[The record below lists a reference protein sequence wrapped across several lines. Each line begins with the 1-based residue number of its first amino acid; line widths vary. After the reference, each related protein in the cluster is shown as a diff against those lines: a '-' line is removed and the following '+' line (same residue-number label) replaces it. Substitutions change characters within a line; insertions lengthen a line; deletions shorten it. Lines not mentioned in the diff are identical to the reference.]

1 MRGAVKARV
10 PMLLAGAVLVAIAF
24 AAGAARQWGAR
35 RPDLARARAEHER
48 LRKEFERLAARDPVV
63 AEALAQGGDVILG
76 IRPALVQEVV
86 REVAARY
93 LDRVVLDLPLGA
105 QVHDTGEVKVGTF
118 LGRLTAGTWT
128 LDVTIHGVHGLLRAR
143 APRVASA
150 PDNTLRLD
158 LPVMLEEGHG
168 SATVH
173 FAWESHS
180 VAKVVCRD
188 FELTRRLDG
197 RVLADE
203 YTVTGGFQLSAGP
216 ETLRAEPV
224 FPPHKFRVRVDMSKE
239 SWAEVRAAIDEQ
251 DQVLRCGLALDPE
264 ALLAK
269 LRDRLHEGFDVKLPR
284 SLFRPIDFPA
294 SVREAA
300 TIEDRRVDLVVRT
313 RGLKVTPQA
322 VWYGA
327 DVRTRIEE
335 SASPAPVVSSPP
347 PSR

>member
-1 MRGAVKARV
+1 MRNRALTILVGT
-10 PMLLAGAVLVAIAF
+10 VLVALFF
-24 AAGAARQWGAR
+24 AAGAAKQWGAR

-48 LRKEFERLAARDPVV
+48 LRKQFEQVAAHDPVV
-63 AEALAQGGDVILG
+63 SEALAQGGEVILG
-76 IRPALVQEVV
+76 VRPLFVQEVV
-86 REVAARY
+86 REVDARY
-93 LDRVVLDLPLGA
+93 LDRVVLDLPLEVH
-105 QVHDTGEVKVGTF
+105 VHDSGDVKVGTF
-118 LGRLTAGTWT
+118 LGHLNAGTWT
-128 LDVTIHGVHGLLRAR
+128 LDVTIHRVRGLLRAR
-143 APRVASA
+143 TPRVASA

-158 LPVMLEEGHG
+158 LPVVLEEAHG

-180 VAKVVCRD
+180 LAKVVCRD
-188 FELTRRLDG
+188 FELTRRLEG

-203 YTVTGGFQLSAGP
+203 YTVTGGFQLSAGHDA
-216 ETLRAEPV
+216 LRAEPV

-251 DQVLRCGLALDPE
+251 DQILRCGLALDPE

-294 SVREAA
+294 SVRESA
-300 TIEDRRVDLVVRT
+300 TIEDRRVDLAVRT
-313 RGLKVTPQA
+313 RELKVTPQA

-327 DVRTRIEE
+327 DVKTRIEA
-335 SASPAPVVSSPP
+335 SASPAPAGTASPTP
-347 PSR
+347 AR